1 MKRLASLL
9 VGAAVLAAATGT
21 AARADIMVG
30 LAGPMTGG
38 IAAFGEQLKRG
49 GEKAVA
55 DINAK
60 GGVLGQKLQVIIGDD
75 ACDPKQAVSVAND
88 LASKKVAV
96 VIGHFCSGSSIPASS
111 VYSESNIVQISPA
124 STNPQYTERGLKNT
138 FRVCGRDDAQGP
150 TAADYVVDHFKGKNV
165 AVIDDMQTYS
175 KGLADAFFGE
185 LEKKGVKA
193 VLHDQITAGEKD
205 YSAVVTKLKQA
216 KADVLFYGGY
226 HPEAALIARQS
237 KEQGLNIVVV
247 GGDALNDPEFWAIAG
262 PAGEGTLV
270 TFNPDATQ
278 DPANAALVKWF
289 KDDQK
294 YEPAGYTLYA
304 YAALQAW
311 ADAATKAGS
320 VDGAKVEDALRA
332 NKFNTTLGS
341 IGFDAKGDVIAPG
354 FLVYEW
360 KGGKFVYAPK

>member
-1 MKRLASLL
+1 MKRLPGLL
-9 VGAAVLAAATGT
+9 VGAVAFATFAGT
-21 AARADIMVG
+21 AARADIMIG

-49 GEKAVA
+49 GEKAVE

-60 GGVLGQKLQVIIGDD
+60 GGVLGQKLQVVIGDD

-111 VYSESNIVQISPA
+111 VYAEANVIEISPA
-124 STNPQYTERGLKNT
+124 STNPQYTERGLQNT

-150 TAADYVVDHFKGKNV
+150 TAAEYVLDHFKGKNI
-165 AVIDDMQTYS
+165 AVVDDKQAYS
-175 KGLADAFFGE
+175 KGLADAFFAAI
-185 LEKKGVKA
+185 EKKGVKT
-193 VLHDQITAGEKD
+193 VLHDQVTAGEKD
-205 YSAVVTKLKQA
+205 YSALVTKLKGA
-216 KADVLFYGGY
+216 KADILFYGGY
-226 HPEAALIARQS
+226 HPEAALIVRQA
-237 KEQGLNIVVV
+237 KEQGLNLQLV

-262 PAGEGTLV
+262 TSGEGTLA

-289 KDDQK
+289 QDQK

-311 ADAATKAGS
+311 SQAVAKAGS
-320 VDGAKVEDALRA
+320 LDSAKVEDALRA
-332 NKFNTTLGS
+332 NKFSTTLGS

-354 FLVYEW
+354 FLVYQW
-360 KGGKFVYAPK
+360 KGGKFLYAPK